1 MVHGVE
7 GRPSILISD
16 RRLFALT
23 PPSIQIDRH
32 AVIGDHCHKGPRARE
47 TQPEV
52 CIVAN
57 SSRMRIAGHRVSKWL
72 LQTFCRS

>member
-7 GRPSILISD
+7 GRPSILMSD
-16 RRLFALT
+16 RRLFVLT
-23 PPSIQIDRH
+23 IQIDRH

-47 TQPEV
+47 DQSEL